1 MRCHLSLTEL
11 EPMLRT
17 LPRAEKFQLVQLLVN
32 ELARDE
38 DTAVQ
43 IIQETEAF
51 AVWTP
56 LHAHAAAE
64 SLLLALETEQTS
76 A

>member
-1 MRCHLSLTEL
+1 MSLSEL
-11 EPMLRT
+11 EPIVRT

-43 IIQETEAF
+43 IIQETGAF
-51 AVWTP
+51 SVWTP

-64 SLLLALETEQTS
+64 SLMHALETEQTS

>member
-1 MRCHLSLTEL
+1 
-11 EPMLRT
+11 MLRT

-38 DTAVQ
+38 DAAVQ
-43 IIQETEAF
+43 IIKETEAF